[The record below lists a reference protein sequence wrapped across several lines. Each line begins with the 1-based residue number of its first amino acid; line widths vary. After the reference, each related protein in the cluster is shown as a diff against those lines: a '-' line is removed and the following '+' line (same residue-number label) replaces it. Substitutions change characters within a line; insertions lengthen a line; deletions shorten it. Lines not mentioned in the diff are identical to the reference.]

1 MKNIKTVI
9 FSTAFFLSTTGCFE
23 KENHMQNTVKSN
35 FNDNGQL
42 LDSISKVFK
51 NEKITLDKWEA
62 TDVTDST
69 FSISIINAK
78 LIPSSSNV
86 DSSLAFYKG
95 LAKSIK
101 KVVKSGKKYNSYQ
114 IVFVV
119 TDTVYGQVNQIHKTG
134 MTVSNKEIL

>member
-1 MKNIKTVI
+1 MKNIKTAI
-9 FSTAFFLSTTGCFE
+9 LSTIFFFIMSGCFQ
-23 KENHMQNTVKSN
+23 KASQIQNTVNNS

-51 NEKITLDKWEA
+51 SEKITLDKWEA

-78 LIPSSSNV
+78 IIPNNSNV
-86 DSSLAFYKG
+86 DSSVAFYKG

-101 KVVKSGKKYNSYQ
+101 KVVKNEKKYNSYQ

-119 TDTVYGQVNQIHKTG
+119 TDTVYGQVHQLHKTG
-134 MTVSNKEIL
+134 MTVSNQEIL